1 MLQFLRNNKSF
12 ARIALIVLIASLC
25 LGFIIP
31 VVFWM
36 LPENQEEASYEAYI
50 NAEILALEEEL
61 LIYEETL
68 KENPN
73 DGDAWAQKA
82 NVEYSLGSLMYDT
95 GKSEEGVKYFSD
107 ATESYQEALKYNG
120 DDVYIRNDLAS
131 VAYYSGKY
139 DLAETNFKKA
149 IELDPKYVNARVN
162 YGLFLYDIK
171 KDYEGAIKEWEAA
184 LASKPENE
192 EDVKTIESLIAI
204 AKENM

>member
-171 KDYEGAIKEWEAA
+171 KDYEGAKKEWEAA